1 MGTVAVQAPKEP
13 FIGEIPNKYPRYIRC
28 ICRVDHAG
36 YLHPKGFTTIF
47 PMIDTKVE
55 IHPRKLTW
63 MPKMMGLGKGD
74 TGFKYGHFWYVKL
87 LRCSSYFQSIYIYI
101 CIYIYMLSHGP
112 VCATRSFVT
121 CFDKQ
126 LVTDVCIW
134 HEKCHA
140 VSWCSVV
147 WYQTLSFLANGIE
160 LLLVQCWLNKNRLLI
175 IFVELKATHLNKLFQ
190 PQSCLKQ

>member
-1 MGTVAVQAPKEP
+1 MEP
-13 FIGEIPNKYPRYIRC
+13 FIGEIPNKYPRDIRC

-47 PMIDTKVE
+47 PMIDIKVE

-74 TGFKYGHFWYVKL
+74 TGFQYGHFWYVKL
-87 LRCSSYFQSIYIYI
+87 LRCSSYFQSIY
-101 CIYIYMLSHGP
+101 MLSHGH

-126 LVTDVCIW
+126 LLTD
-134 HEKCHA
+134 A
-140 VSWCSVV
+140 
-147 WYQTLSFLANGIE
+147 FLARKMPCYK
-160 LLLVQCWLNKNRLLI
+160 LVFGVLVSNAFFFGKWY
-175 IFVELKATHLNKLFQ
+175 
-190 PQSCLKQ
+190 